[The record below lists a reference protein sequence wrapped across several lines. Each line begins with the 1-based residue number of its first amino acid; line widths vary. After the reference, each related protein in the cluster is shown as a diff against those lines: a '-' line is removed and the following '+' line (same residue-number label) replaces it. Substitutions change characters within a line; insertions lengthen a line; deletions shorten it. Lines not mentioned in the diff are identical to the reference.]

1 MARTHP
7 LEHVEAILVVGIGG
21 FAGSN
26 LRYFVELFIPS
37 SLMATAIVNIL
48 GSLALGFLIY
58 EGLFSGTISRA
69 SRTLMGTGFIAS
81 FTTYST
87 FAVDALTTT
96 PMLAIGYIVG
106 SYLLGFGA
114 VLVGREAARWV
125 TAVTPST
132 SGASE

>member
-7 LEHVEAILVVGIGG
+7 LEHLESVVVVGIGG

-26 LRYFVELFIPS
+26 LRYFVELYVPN
-37 SLMATAIVNIL
+37 SLAATMLVNIL

-58 EGLFSGTISRA
+58 ENLLSGRISEA
-69 SRTLMGTGFIAS
+69 SRTLMATGFIAS

-87 FAVDALTTT
+87 FIVDTLTTT
-96 PMLAIGYIVG
+96 PTIAVGYIIG
-106 SYLLGFGA
+106 SYTLGFGA

-125 TAVTPST
+125 TADTGHSAEV
-132 SGASE
+132 SE